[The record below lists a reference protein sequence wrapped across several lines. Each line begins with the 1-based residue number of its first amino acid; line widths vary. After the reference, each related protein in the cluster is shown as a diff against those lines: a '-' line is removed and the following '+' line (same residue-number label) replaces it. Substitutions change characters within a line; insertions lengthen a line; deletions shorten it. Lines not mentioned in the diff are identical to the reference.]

1 MSDLLAYFLGIFL
14 ILLTTIGP
22 PMLYSLSYFFAERKG
37 SLSKKVYLRFIIL
50 FIIFDSIFYIFILL
64 DNYIFKEYY
73 NQINNLYNILSIIL
87 FIILFII
94 YIIYLKKYFSFNDI
108 NLFYIINIILIII
121 KIGITNNNNEEY
133 FYNLIF
139 YFFFSVPL
147 CWILFFINIAVQYR
161 NSEKRKE
168 QSQSDGASSE
178 EDSL

>member
-1 MSDLLAYFLGIFL
+1 MSDFLVIFFISL
-14 ILLTTIGP
+14 PITIVP

-37 SLSKKVYLRFIIL
+37 SLSKKVYLKFIIL
-50 FIIFDSIFYIFILL
+50 FIIFDSIVYIFILL

-73 NQINNLYNILSIIL
+73 NQINNLYNILS
-87 FIILFII
+87 IILFII

-121 KIGITNNNNEEY
+121 KIGITNNNNEEF

-147 CWILFFINIAVQYR
+147 CWILFFINIFVQNK
-161 NSEKRKE
+161 NSRKRKK
-168 QSQSDGASSE
+168 QSDTNPPETDVKKEG
-178 EDSL
+178 

>member
-1 MSDLLAYFLGIFL
+1 MSDFLVTFLTIFF
-14 ILLTTIGP
+14 ILLPTTIAP

-73 NQINNLYNILSIIL
+73 NQINNLYNILSIT
-87 FIILFII
+87 LFII

-121 KIGITNNNNEEY
+121 KISITNNNNEEY

-147 CWILFFINIAVQYR
+147 CWILFFINIFVQNN
-161 NSEKRKE
+161 NSIKRKK
-168 QSQSDGASSE
+168 QSDANHSE
-178 EDSL
+178 IDGKEEG

>member
-1 MSDLLAYFLGIFL
+1 MSDFLVIFFISL
-14 ILLTTIGP
+14 PITIVP

-87 FIILFII
+87 FII

-121 KIGITNNNNEEY
+121 KISITNNNNLEEY

-147 CWILFFINIAVQYR
+147 CWILFFINIFVQNK
-161 NSEKRKE
+161 NSRKRKN
-168 QSQSDGASSE
+168 QSQSDANLAERDAKE
-178 EDSL
+178 EG